1 MRKMLKVNMEAGAG
15 IEPANNDFADRRL
28 TTWLPRRWCCAQ
40 ILGKRTAGVNLV
52 FGKDAL
58 FLSEGL
64 SGNSLFLWRNGQRR
78 RECLFFKASW
88 LCGGMPPVPVV
99 RSIWSNF
106 VPKWRESGYKT
117 HQEFFCKFTAARKI
131 RGEVVPL
138 RSEWGGT
145 TR

>member
-1 MRKMLKVNMEAGAG
+1 MEAGAG

-28 TTWLPRRWCCAQ
+28 TTWLPRRWCCAR

-64 SGNSLFLWRNGQRR
+64 LGGSLFLWRNGQSRK
-78 RECLFFKASW
+78 EYLFFY
-88 LCGGMPPVPVV
+88 GVV
-99 RSIWSNF
+99 DHAAECRLHLFSDLYGTTLFQNGVNQDI
-106 VPKWRESGYKT
+106 KT

-131 RGEVVPL
+131 RGKVVPL
-138 RSEWGGT
+138 SSEWGGT